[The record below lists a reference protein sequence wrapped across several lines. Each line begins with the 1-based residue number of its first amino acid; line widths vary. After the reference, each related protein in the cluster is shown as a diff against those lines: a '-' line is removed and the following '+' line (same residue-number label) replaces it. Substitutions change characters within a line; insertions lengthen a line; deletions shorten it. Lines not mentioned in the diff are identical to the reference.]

1 MSHATEIRVG
11 TCGFRAAH
19 EETFAT
25 FDALEVQKT
34 FYQPPQLSTAQRW
47 RSEAPD
53 SFRFTVKAWQLITHE
68 ASSPTYRRLS
78 EDLTD
83 AEKEQVG
90 SFRTNEVTLRGWRTT
105 REIAEALDADGV
117 LFQTPKSFEANAT
130 NRERL
135 SRFVSEIDH
144 GELDLY
150 FEPRGESWTEE
161 VLEPLL
167 DELDL
172 IHAVDPFIRDPLGS
186 SGPGYFRLHGRPAYA
201 YSYEYTDE
209 DLDELLEYLP
219 ANRPGFVFFN
229 NAAMTDDARRFI
241 GRLDAGQREA

>member
-1 MSHATEIRVG
+1 MNSFSEIRVG
-11 TCGFRAAH
+11 TCGFRASH
-19 EETFAT
+19 EETFAD

-83 AEKEQVG
+83 AEKKRVG

-105 REIAEALDADGV
+105 RKIAEALDADGV
-117 LFQTPKSFEANAT
+117 LFQTPKSFEAEAT

-135 SRFVSEIDH
+135 RRFVSEIDSA
-144 GELDLY
+144 GLDLY
-150 FEPRGESWTEE
+150 FEPRGESWTDE
-161 VLEPLL
+161 VLVPLL
-167 DELDL
+167 EELDL
-172 IHAVDPFIRDPLGS
+172 THAVDPFIRDPLGT
-186 SGPGYFRLHGRPAYA
+186 GPGYFRLHGRPAYA
-201 YSYEYTDE
+201 YSYAYTDE

-219 ANRPGFVFFN
+219 EDRPAFVFFN
-229 NAAMTDDARRFI
+229 NAAMTEDARRTI
-241 GRLDAGQREA
+241 ERLESGQREV